1 MFIKFESSNPLKFVP
16 ILTNPLNI
24 YIVPN
29 KTFFMLF
36 VIKYLDKTIIV
47 SALSDEQCP
56 WCLLRTAVIANNDVG
71 SINKFEQG

>member
-56 WCLLRTAVIANNDVG
+56 
-71 SINKFEQG
+71 